1 MNNELFLHRDTHSHT
16 HTNNK
21 LLAVTLKMD
30 RMTQSLCV
38 PLHTVRERARFGWS
52 RVCLPEKVIQ
62 ACVQLT
68 AVNFIKFSFT
78 CTHAPLCVAKMDR
91 KCVGL
96 LLPRILSASSF
107 ISKCVCVSVHADNVC
122 VTLLVD

>member
-30 RMTQSLCV
+30 RMTKSLRV

-62 ACVQLT
+62 ACVKLT

-78 CTHAPLCVAKMDR
+78 CTHAMCCKNGQEMRGIVITQDSLCF
-91 KCVGL
+91 L
-96 LLPRILSASSF
+96 LHI
-107 ISKCVCVSVHADNVC
+107 
-122 VTLLVD
+122 